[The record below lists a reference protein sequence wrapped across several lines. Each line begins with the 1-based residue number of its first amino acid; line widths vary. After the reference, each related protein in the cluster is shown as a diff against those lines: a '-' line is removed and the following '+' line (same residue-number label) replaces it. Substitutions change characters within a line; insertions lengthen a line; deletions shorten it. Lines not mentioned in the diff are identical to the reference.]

1 MSLKVSRNQTF
12 GQLYL
17 EDKSGIDIRIPR
29 QYAAAFHQAAGT
41 SDEDIR
47 RLREGQT
54 VTVAGNLID
63 FMYLAG

>member
-1 MSLKVSRNQTF
+1 MLQVKRDQTF

-17 EDKSGIDIRIPR
+17 QAQNGIDIRIPR
-29 QYAAAFHQAAGT
+29 QYAAAFHTAAGT

-54 VTVAGNLID
+54 VTVDGNLID